1 MNASQPPSIFV
12 HIPKNGGT
20 TLVRSLIYLFGH
32 RGIAFAYSSPHS
44 TDENNQM
51 LAHFVDAD
59 ILPHKRV
66 AVGHFAFLP
75 QYADRYP
82 HFTLLREPVS
92 RQFSWYYYIMRHPNE
107 PLYPTLTAA
116 GMTLERA
123 LPLLGDNQQ
132 VRYLINVFDR
142 PLTEAD
148 VTRAK
153 DYLEQRFTLFGLVER
168 YDESLILFKRALG
181 WPMPFYMVENISTNR
196 AKHISEEARQIAI
209 QQNTFDS
216 LLYEW
221 GSRLFAQRIAQ
232 QPPTFHEEM
241 SAFQDK
247 LNRWRHTIGP
257 LWKRWDRFVLES
269 RNHAIGQL
277 ARQVRNRIRGY

>member
-1 MNASQPPSIFV
+1 M
-12 HIPKNGGT
+12 
-20 TLVRSLIYLFGH
+20 LVR
-32 RGIAFAYSSPHS
+32 
-44 TDENNQM
+44 
-51 LAHFVDAD
+51 FVDAD
-59 ILPHKRV
+59 ILEHKRV

-75 QYADRYP
+75 QHADRYP
-82 HFTLLREPVS
+82 HFTLLREPIH
-92 RQFSWYYYIMRHPNE
+92 RQLSWYYYILRHPTE

-148 VTRAK
+148 LVRAK
-153 DYLEQRFTLFGLVER
+153 DYLEHRLAAFGLVER
-168 YDESLILFKRALG
+168 YDESLVLFKRALG
-181 WPMPFYMVENISTNR
+181 WPMPFYMVENVSTNR
-196 AKHISEEARQIAI
+196 AKSISDEARQIAI

-221 GSRLFAQRIAQ
+221 GSRLFAQRIAD
-232 QPPTFHEEM
+232 QPPAFHEDV
-241 SAFQDK
+241 SAFQGK

-257 LWKRWDRFVLES
+257 LWKRWDKFVLES
-269 RNHAIGQL
+269 RNHAIGQF